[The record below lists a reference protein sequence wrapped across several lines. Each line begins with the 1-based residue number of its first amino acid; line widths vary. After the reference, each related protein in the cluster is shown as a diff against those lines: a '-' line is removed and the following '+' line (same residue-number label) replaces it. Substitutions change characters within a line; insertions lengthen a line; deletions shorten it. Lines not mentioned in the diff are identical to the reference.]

1 VIGKC
6 LKHTIKYVPNL
17 LNRIPTVGIQ
27 KMLSN
32 QSIRQLSNAIK
43 SDVIE
48 HLYESDEY
56 TEFLQTILPQ
66 IVGDLLGDIDEEL
79 KYQIA
84 FNLFDSIVLK

>member
-1 VIGKC
+1 
-6 LKHTIKYVPNL
+6 VPNL

-32 QSIRQLSNAIK
+32 QSIRQLSQSIK

-56 TEFLQTILPQ
+56 TEFLQTILPE
-66 IVGDLLGDIDEEL
+66 IVSDLLGDIDEEL
-79 KYQIA
+79 KHEIA

>member
-1 VIGKC
+1 
-6 LKHTIKYVPNL
+6 
-17 LNRIPTVGIQ
+17 
-27 KMLSN
+27 MLSN